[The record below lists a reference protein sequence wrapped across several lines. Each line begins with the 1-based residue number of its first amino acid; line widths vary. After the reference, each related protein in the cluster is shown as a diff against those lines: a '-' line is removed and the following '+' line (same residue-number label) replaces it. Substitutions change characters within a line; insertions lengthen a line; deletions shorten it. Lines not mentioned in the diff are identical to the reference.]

1 MEVLDWPLSK
11 ILTYAECLSDD
22 RQAQM
27 PDVDFEAMVEKSP
40 APDDLP
46 VHSPGSVRTRT
57 AAVES
62 YLVVNH
68 SA

>member
-27 PDVDFEAMVEKSP
+27 PDVDFKAMMEKSP
-40 APDDLP
+40 DPDDFP
-46 VHSPGSVRTRT
+46 RPD
-57 AAVES
+57 
-62 YLVVNH
+62 NF
-68 SA
+68 

>member
-46 VHSPGSVRTRT
+46 NPDKF
-57 AAVES
+57 
-62 YLVVNH
+62 
-68 SA
+68 